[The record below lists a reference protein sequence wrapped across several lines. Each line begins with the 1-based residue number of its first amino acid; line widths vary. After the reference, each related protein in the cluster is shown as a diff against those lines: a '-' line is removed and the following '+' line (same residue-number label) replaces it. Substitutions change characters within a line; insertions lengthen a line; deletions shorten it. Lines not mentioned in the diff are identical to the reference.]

1 MQNKTAACIARGALV
16 RKPQSAIWSIL
27 SHAHVWPASLF
38 PASLQSLFFF
48 PQVSLTCPSK
58 SESTCYCFL
67 LELSFLAFSSFLS
80 LFVPFQAALDHFNMA
95 SHHSGYPTPL
105 KSLYHFTL
113 FRFLPSTY
121 AILLCLC
128 FFIAYQCSCQFLH
141 FLVSTVF
148 SASRTGLH
156 NRCSRNKY

>member
-1 MQNKTAACIARGALV
+1 MPWCVDPSLPSEASCPTLMFDQHPSFLLHFRVAR
-16 RKPQSAIWSIL
+16 
-27 SHAHVWPASLF
+27 
-38 PASLQSLFFF
+38 LFFF
-48 PQVSLTCPSK
+48 PQASLTCPSK

-67 LELSFLAFSSFLS
+67 LELSFLASSSFLS
-80 LFVPFQAALDHFNMA
+80 LFAPFQAALDHFNMA

-128 FFIAYQCSCQFLH
+128 FFIAYHGSCQFLH